1 MLKKKKGKSK
11 VTRKTKKIKKTK
23 KIRKKT
29 APRRSHKVIL
39 EVLHSVEAAEEKRR
53 IPRLQLSSCQ
63 FRLKQNGK
71 IYSVHDLSD
80 EGMALTLL
88 EEQDLFLFPIGTQL
102 WGTLNLKGEKCS
114 VKMQV
119 VFVHRNVIGCRF
131 SEATKEFKA
140 ALSRCLDPKVLGQE
154 LKRIPSLETKSVW
167 FHSKTGCDL
176 IFFGAEST
184 DVKRIQKVLCCVLG
198 HFVQWDKSMGIST
211 GSTRSAHNIP
221 ESWGLLSFETMV
233 LSRDPSPDSEKLSI
247 AKKIVLSSNLDTH
260 LKDWCLK
267 QFKTAN

>member
-1 MLKKKKGKSK
+1 MSKKKKGKAK
-11 VTRKTKKIKKTK
+11 RPVKKKKPAKKTVA
-23 KIRKKT
+23 KKT
-29 APRRSHKVIL
+29 APLRSQKVIL
-39 EVLHSVEAAEEKRR
+39 EVLSNHEAAEEKRR

-88 EEQDLFLFPIGTQL
+88 EEQDLLLFPIGTQL
-102 WGTLNLKGEKCS
+102 WGTLNLKGEKCT

-119 VFVHRNVIGCRF
+119 IYVHRNVIGCRF
-131 SEATKEFKA
+131 SEATDEFKA
-140 ALSRCLDPKVLGQE
+140 ALSRCLDPKVLGKE

-167 FHSKTGCDL
+167 YHSKTGCDL

-198 HFVQWDKSMGIST
+198 HFVQWDKAVGVST
-211 GSTRSAHNIP
+211 GTTRSAHNIP
-221 ESWGLLSFETMV
+221 ESWGLLSYETMV
-233 LSRDPSPDSEKLSI
+233 LSLDPAPDSEKLSI
-247 AKKIVLSSNLDTH
+247 AKKVVLSSNLDTD

-267 QFKTAN
+267 QFRG